1 MDRGTGE
8 EAGAGGGGVDRR
20 GQEEDQAM
28 RIIERLRKLK
38 EGAEETE
45 SLQHNGTVLRVAW
58 QKTNQ
63 R

>member
-1 MDRGTGE
+1 MGTGE
-8 EAGAGGGGVDRR
+8 EEGAAGGEGVHRS

-28 RIIERLRKLK
+28 RIIERLKKLK
-38 EGAEETE
+38 EGAEETA
-45 SLQHNGTVLRVAW
+45 SLQHNGTVLRGAR